1 MRGIGSQMRSQ
12 VSSKKRTTCLIA
24 ACVVATAQA
33 ALAQPSANSLA
44 PGIQP
49 YAPRAA
55 ANGGTVSGSPPVA
68 RPTATQAV
76 DVPSSR
82 SSRADAAAARILV
95 HAAPD
100 YDYTLGPG
108 DKLRITV
115 FGEDNLSGEFTIA
128 GNGRLSFPLIGD
140 IDAAGHTVD
149 AVGQAITSKLRD
161 GYIKDPRVSAE
172 VLTFRP
178 YYLLGEINKPGE
190 YPYENGITVL
200 NAVATAGGFTYRA
213 NKKFVFL
220 KRASDAKE
228 QRVRLTP
235 ELSLAPGDTIRVG
248 ERLF

>member
-12 VSSKKRTTCLIA
+12 GSSKGRTTCLIA
-24 ACVVATAQA
+24 ACVLATAPV

-76 DVPSSR
+76 DVPSSG
-82 SSRADAAAARILV
+82 SSRADAAAARTLV

-128 GNGRLSFPLIGD
+128 GNGATVFPSHRGHRRGWAHRRCGGTGD
-140 IDAAGHTVD
+140 HLEVEG
-149 AVGQAITSKLRD
+149 
-161 GYIKDPRVSAE
+161 RVHKGPAC
-172 VLTFRP
+172 
-178 YYLLGEINKPGE
+178 
-190 YPYENGITVL
+190 
-200 NAVATAGGFTYRA
+200 
-213 NKKFVFL
+213 
-220 KRASDAKE
+220 
-228 QRVRLTP
+228 QR
-235 ELSLAPGDTIRVG
+235 
-248 ERLF
+248 

>member
-1 MRGIGSQMRSQ
+1 MRRQ
-12 VSSKKRTTCLIA
+12 VSSRNRATCLIA
-24 ACVVATAQA
+24 AWMVVSAHA
-33 ALAQPSANSLA
+33 ALAQSSANSLV

-55 ANGGTVSGSPPVA
+55 ANGGTTSGSPPA
-68 RPTATQAV
+68 PRPTATQAV
-76 DVPSSR
+76 DVPYSR
-82 SSRADAAAARILV
+82 SNGADVGGVRALV

-100 YDYTLGPG
+100 HDYVLGPG

-115 FGEDNLSGEFTIA
+115 FGEDNLSGEFSIA

-140 IDAAGHTVD
+140 IDAAGQTVD
-149 AVGQAITSKLRD
+149 TVGRAITSKLSD

-190 YPYENGITVL
+190 YPYENGISVL

-220 KRASDAKE
+220 KRVSDPKE
-228 QRVRLTP
+228 QKVRLTP
-235 ELSLAPGDTIRVG
+235 ELSLAPGDTVRIG